1 MRHLARACAL
11 GRSHRN
17 LVMVGWVGT
26 VHMLHLRLLMRDDPL
41 RRRTV
46 QALVVGPADEHGR
59 SRKPLQG
66 HRDEQQARQQKS
78 PD

>member
-1 MRHLARACAL
+1 M
-11 GRSHRN
+11 
-17 LVMVGWVGT
+17 VVGWLGT
-26 VHMLHLRLLMRDDPL
+26 MQMVRLRLRGDEL
-41 RRRTV
+41 RRGTV
-46 QALVVGPADEHGR
+46 QALVVGFADEHGR